1 MVGRPLSRRLSN
13 TVGRSSPPRRIV
25 VESLFGSQP
34 IWITRC
40 PASASAA
47 LMFDVVVDLP
57 MPPLP

>member
-1 MVGRPLSRRLSN
+1 VL
-13 TVGRSSPPRRIV
+13 
-25 VESLFGSQP
+25 VESLFGSHP
-34 IWITRC
+34 ICITRW